1 MNATRYINTLLDYLP
16 IRSIYKFK
24 FNMLSKSSIELDKT
38 RTGIQWYYN
47 GRKYYNTNI
56 KLIGRIGVVLR
67 LDKSD
72 YGIPLTQYNRRISKI
87 SNIANKSE
95 EI

>member
-1 MNATRYINTLLDYLP
+1 MNATRCINTLLDLT
-16 IRSIYKFK
+16 ISSIYKFK
-24 FNMLSKSSIELDKT
+24 FNILSKSSTELDKT
-38 RTGIQWYYN
+38 RTGIQWYYE
-47 GRKYYNTNI
+47 GKKYYNTNI
-56 KLIGRIGVVLR
+56 KLTGRIGGVLR
-67 LDKSD
+67 LDKSY